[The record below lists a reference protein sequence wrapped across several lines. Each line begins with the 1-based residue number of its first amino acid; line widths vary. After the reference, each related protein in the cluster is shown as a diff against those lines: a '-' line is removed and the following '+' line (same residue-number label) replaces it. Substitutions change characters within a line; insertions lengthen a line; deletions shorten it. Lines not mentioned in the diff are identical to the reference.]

1 MRMAMQKAPISRSL
15 TPPSSTWPNRS
26 AACGRSSALA
36 PRAPRPISLMY
47 WLMPMALQ
55 SWVESCGGIFSR
67 RFHYFSLYMQTR
79 CSIASFSGLLALRQ
93 GDVAHQT
100 LELGQAGAAIGAAAQ
115 PALQRGQA
123 RVVAALAARKRA
135 CDGGLV
141 HIEAGT
147 DLART
152 RLDGQRRR
160 TRGHEQQAAIV
171 LCRHLVLQQGG
182 QPAARARVARQQQGL
197 DRGGQAVA
205 VQPQRAA
212 VLAAAGGGAPG
223 VRGIPAPPGFGP
235 CQDRPR
241 PGPL

>member
-123 RVVAALAARKRA
+123 RVVAALAARS
-135 CDGGLV
+135 
-141 HIEAGT
+141 EE
-147 DLART
+147 
-152 RLDGQRRR
+152 RRV
-160 TRGHEQQAAIV
+160 GKE
-171 LCRHLVLQQGG
+171 CRSRWSPYH
-182 QPAARARVARQQQGL
+182 
-197 DRGGQAVA
+197 
-205 VQPQRAA
+205 
-212 VLAAAGGGAPG
+212 
-223 VRGIPAPPGFGP
+223 
-235 CQDRPR
+235 
-241 PGPL
+241 